1 MNTRGHLVPPLKGA
15 RELSPFRLD
24 RPPLLIQLSITHKWC
39 SGHGGRVLGSASTV
53 SQPPTPRSP
62 LPRAESGFQTVTASP
77 RGRGVFNVSD
87 LDPGRRSLRFLAL
100 GYSHYAPLGLK
111 GRSQCNSPFPPCPE
125 ESYGTCSAYFRR
137 GHEGGEFFAA
147 TTTPAAPPESA
158 EHVP

>member
-1 MNTRGHLVPPLKGA
+1 MRRREFFHSFRGPRG
-15 RELSPFRLD
+15 LSLFQSDRL
-24 RPPLLIQLSITHKWC
+24 PLLIQLSITHKWC

-87 LDPGRRSLRFLAL
+87 LDPGRQSLRFLAL

-125 ESYGTCSAYFRR
+125 ESYGTCSADS
-137 GHEGGEFFAA
+137 GGAA
-147 TTTPAAPPESA
+147 GVVVAAENSPP
-158 EHVP
+158 PRPLLI